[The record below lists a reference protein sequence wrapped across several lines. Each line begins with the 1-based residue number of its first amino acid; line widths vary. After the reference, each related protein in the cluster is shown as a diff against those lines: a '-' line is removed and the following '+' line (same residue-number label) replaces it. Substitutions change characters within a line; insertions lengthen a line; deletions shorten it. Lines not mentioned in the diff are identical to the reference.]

1 MSLMNNLSKAVS
13 AVGSVGGLAADAVDG
28 IASLGSEAKNRVANE
43 FNSANEEARIENAKS
58 RILAKA
64 AAIKEIMAA
73 LSVNA
78 DDACK
83 LLDEELQKPL

>member
-1 MSLMNNLSKAVS
+1 MNLMNNLSKTVS
-13 AVGSVGGLAADAVDG
+13 AVGSMGGLIADTVDG
-28 IASLGSEAKNRVANE
+28 VASLGTEAKNRVANE

-64 AAIKEIMAA
+64 TAIQEIMGALNISAA
-73 LSVNA
+73 
-78 DDACK
+78 DATK

>member
-1 MSLMNNLSKAVS
+1 MSLMNNLTKTVS
-13 AVGSVGGLAADAVDG
+13 AVGSVGGLVADAVDG
-28 IASLGSEAKNRVANE
+28 VASLGSEAKNRVANE

-73 LSVNA
+73 LNVNA
-78 DDACK
+78 DEAFK
-83 LLDEELQKPL
+83 LLEEELQKPL

>member
-1 MSLMNNLSKAVS
+1 MNNLSKTVS
-13 AVGSVGGLAADAVDG
+13 AVGSMGGLIADTVDG
-28 IASLGSEAKNRVANE
+28 VASLGVEAKNRVANE

-64 AAIKEIMAA
+64 TAIQEIMGALNISAA
-73 LSVNA
+73 
-78 DDACK
+78 DATK

>member
-1 MSLMNNLSKAVS
+1 MSLMNNLTKAVS
-13 AVGSVGGLAADAVDG
+13 AVGSVGGLVADAVDG

-73 LSVNA
+73 LNVNA
-78 DDACK
+78 DEACK
-83 LLDEELQKPL
+83 LLEEELQKPL

>member
-43 FNSANEEARIENAKS
+43 FTSANEEARIENAKS

-64 AAIKEIMAA
+64 SAIQEIMAA
-73 LSVNA
+73 LNISAA
-78 DDACK
+78 DATK

>member
-1 MSLMNNLSKAVS
+1 MSLMNNLSKTVS
-13 AVGSVGGLAADAVDG
+13 AVGSMGGLIADTVDG
-28 IASLGSEAKNRVANE
+28 VASLGTEAKNRVANE

-64 AAIKEIMAA
+64 SAIQEIMAA
-73 LSVNA
+73 LNISVA
-78 DDACK
+78 DATK

>member
-1 MSLMNNLSKAVS
+1 MNLMNNLSKAVS
-13 AVGSVGGLAADAVDG
+13 AVGSVGGLAADAIDG
-28 IASLGSEAKNRVANE
+28 VASLGSEAKNRVANE

-64 AAIKEIMAA
+64 SAIQEIMGALNISAA
-73 LSVNA
+73 
-78 DDACK
+78 DATK

>member
-1 MSLMNNLSKAVS
+1 MSLMNNLSKTVS
-13 AVGSVGGLAADAVDG
+13 AVGSMGGLIADTVDG
-28 IASLGSEAKNRVANE
+28 VASLGTEAKNRVANE

-64 AAIKEIMAA
+64 SAIQEIMAA
-73 LSVNA
+73 LNISTA
-78 DDACK
+78 DATK

>member
-1 MSLMNNLSKAVS
+1 MSLMNNLSKTVS
-13 AVGSVGGLAADAVDG
+13 AVGSMGGLIADTVDG
-28 IASLGSEAKNRVANE
+28 VASLGAEAKNRVANE

-64 AAIKEIMAA
+64 TAIQEIMGALNISAA
-73 LSVNA
+73 
-78 DDACK
+78 DATK